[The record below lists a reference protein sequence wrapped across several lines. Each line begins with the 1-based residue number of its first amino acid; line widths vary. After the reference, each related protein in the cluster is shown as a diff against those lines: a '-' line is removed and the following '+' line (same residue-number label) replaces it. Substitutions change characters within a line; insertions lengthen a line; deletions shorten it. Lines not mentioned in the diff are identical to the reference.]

1 MQGGNRDDQRRQQQS
16 QYGSSGMNFGGIPAH
31 MDDNQKIV
39 ISGQRTGRQQQ
50 QSQQDLVLHRDHAGM
65 FAEKMASVI
74 GPSYVGAF
82 FLGSF
87 VGLTQIPP
95 PQARRTYR
103 LLINNYL
110 NNIGKTS
117 SRYGNNVGAAVFL
130 YLIVGKSMNF
140 VMQEELEGVSE
151 EARSALFGA
160 MTGAIYKSTRGI
172 RPIVFASLLGAVC
185 GSAYTYAWTKGN
197 LRPSFM

>member
-1 MQGGNRDDQRRQQQS
+1 
-16 QYGSSGMNFGGIPAH
+16 
-31 MDDNQKIV
+31 
-39 ISGQRTGRQQQ
+39 
-50 QSQQDLVLHRDHAGM
+50 M
-65 FAEKMASVI
+65 FAERMASVI

-82 FLGSF
+82 FLGGL
-87 VGLTQIPP
+87 VGLTQLPP

-103 LLINNYL
+103 LMINNYL

-130 YLIVGKSMNF
+130 YLVVGKSMNF
-140 VMQEELEGVSE
+140 VMKEELENVSE

-160 MTGAIYKSTRGI
+160 MTGAIYKSTRGF
-172 RPIVFASLLGAVC
+172 RPIIFASLLGAVC
-185 GSAYTYAWTKGN
+185 GSTYAYAWTKGN